1 MKQKITDYLD
11 EIYGGTF
18 TATHLQKLVTRL
30 ESAKRLITQ
39 RRKKHWDESDVVLIT
54 YADQFHSN
62 DLKPL
67 PTFNQFYHQWL
78 QSIFSHVHLLPFYPW
93 SSDDG
98 FSVIDYQQVASEA
111 GEWQDIQQ
119 LGECSHLMFDFVCNH
134 MSAKSEWFKNYLQQ
148 HPGFEDF
155 FIAVDPQTDLS
166 AVTRPRALPLLTPFQ
181 MRDHST
187 RHLWTTFS
195 DDQKQAPLWFD
206 NPGSSFVLVVLFAI
220 WRYFPYAFIS
230 FLAILQTIDKSLYE
244 AAEMDG
250 ANAWQR
256 FRIVTLPAIMP
267 VLATVVTLR
276 TIWMFYM
283 FADVYLLTTK
293 VDILGVYLYK
303 TAFAF
308 NDLGKAAAISV
319 VLFIIIFA
327 VILLTR
333 KRVNLN
339 GNK

>member
-1 MKQKITDYLD
+1 MNRLFSGRSDMPFALLLLAPSLLLLGGLVAWPMVSNI
-11 EIYGGTF
+11 EISFLRLPLNPNIESTFVGVSNYVRILSDPGFWHSLWMTVWYTALVVAGSTVLGLAVAMFFNREFRLRKTARSLVILSYVTPSISLVFAWKYMFNNGYGI
-18 TATHLQKLVTRL
+18 V
-30 ESAKRLITQ
+30 
-39 RRKKHWDESDVVLIT
+39 
-54 YADQFHSN
+54 
-62 DLKPL
+62 
-67 PTFNQFYHQWL
+67 
-78 QSIFSHVHLLPFYPW
+78 
-93 SSDDG
+93 
-98 FSVIDYQQVASEA
+98 
-111 GEWQDIQQ
+111 
-119 LGECSHLMFDFVCNH
+119 
-134 MSAKSEWFKNYLQQ
+134 NYL
-148 HPGFEDF
+148 G
-155 FIAVDPQTDLS
+155 VD
-166 AVTRPRALPLLTPFQ
+166 LL
-181 MRDHST
+181 
-187 RHLWTTFS
+187 HLYE
-195 DDQKQAPLWFD
+195 QAPLWFD

-230 FLAILQTIDKSLYE
+230 FL
-244 AAEMDG
+244 
-250 ANAWQR
+250 
-256 FRIVTLPAIMP
+256 AIMP